1 MDANGDGVLQFNE
14 IIDHYKGVDSHVLDA
29 LKDMFKEND
38 YNNDGVVSKRELFQL
53 ALRLIMLGGLGEE
66 PKYADLTP
74 EQQAEMRQAVN
85 TQRATEE

>member
-1 MDANGDGVLQFNE
+1 MDANGDGVLQFEE

-53 ALRLIMLGGLGEE
+53 ALKLIMLGGLGEQ
-66 PKYADLTP
+66 PKYHDFTAE
-74 EQQAEMRQAVN
+74 EQA
-85 TQRATEE
+85 